1 MKGLQK
7 WESTVSE
14 ALVHLRDFSEKRL
27 APACQR
33 LHVVLEELQG
43 WSHL

>member
-1 MKGLQK
+1 MKGIHK
-7 WESTVSE
+7 WESTLTE
-14 ALVHLRDFSEKRL
+14 ALVQLRDFSEKRL

-33 LHVVLEELQG
+33 LHLVLEELQG